1 MVCAFTVG
9 LWLHG
14 LRTWGLVIR
23 TQLHTDSKWFIA
35 SVDVVAA
42 TSADF
47 DDDVVVVVSIFAFL
61 FSSFYLFQF
70 FFCWLYKIRL
80 CASVFQRFTLHT
92 ILPFF
97 NFLSPNAMRRLVCSS
112 LLSHNI
118 DNILVIRN
126 MANSL
131 SKKKMSRTRSKNQSD
146 FLLSF
151 PVFNERFFAI
161 FPNGSFVC
169 SQNLFRFI
177 LFVRSH
183 VRMFAKWFF

>member
-1 MVCAFTVG
+1 MSLPPLLLILMMMLLLLLVS
-9 LWLHG
+9 
-14 LRTWGLVIR
+14 LRFFSLP
-23 TQLHTDSKWFIA
+23 FIY
-35 SVDVVAA
+35 
-42 TSADF
+42 
-47 DDDVVVVVSIFAFL
+47 
-61 FSSFYLFQF
+61 FSF

-126 MANSL
+126 MANNL

-151 PVFNERFFAI
+151 PIWFASLSIIQFPTNVFSQFFSMVR
-161 FPNGSFVC
+161 SFVHRIYLDSSC
-169 SQNLFRFI
+169 S
-177 LFVRSH
+177 FVRSH
-183 VRMFAKWFF
+183 VRKKIVETLQTKFKYFQ

>member
-1 MVCAFTVG
+1 MSLPPLLLILMMLLLLLLLLVS
-9 LWLHG
+9 
-14 LRTWGLVIR
+14 LR
-23 TQLHTDSKWFIA
+23 F
-35 SVDVVAA
+35 
-42 TSADF
+42 F
-47 DDDVVVVVSIFAFL
+47 

-112 LLSHNI
+112 VYHLLSHNN

-131 SKKKMSRTRSKNQSD
+131 SEKKTSRTRNKNQSD
-146 FLLSF
+146 FSLSF
-151 PVFNERFFAI
+151 PIWFASLSIIQFSKNVFSQFFFQWFI
-161 FPNGSFVC
+161 R
-169 SQNLFRFI
+169 LFAEFI
-177 LFVRSH
+177 HIHLVRS
-183 VRMFAKWFF
+183 FACS

>member
-14 LRTWGLVIR
+14 LRTRGLVIR

-42 TSADF
+42 TAADF
-47 DDDVVVVVSIFAFL
+47 DDVVVVSIFAFL
-61 FSSFYLFQF
+61 FLFLLFISVF

-97 NFLSPNAMRRLVCSS
+97 NFLSLNAMRRLVCSS
-112 LLSHNI
+112 VYHLISHNN

-131 SKKKMSRTRSKNQSD
+131 SKKKTSRTRNKNQSD
-146 FLLSF
+146 FSLSF
-151 PVFNERFFAI
+151 PIWFASLSI
-161 FPNGSFVC
+161 IQF
-169 SQNLFRFI
+169 
-177 LFVRSH
+177 
-183 VRMFAKWFF
+183 